1 MMHEQRHPGLSLSPR
16 AGPHQQSSPTRQRVR
31 SPHQQHPSLIRHHP
45 LQRPVY
51 GRSTSP
57 VDRSIPLSRAGLSVA
72 ARDGSSVAARD
83 GSSAAAAFDR
93 LDVNDDGVID
103 RAEWMAACA
112 VQNDVAV
119 ANDTPPLAARTRPSK
134 SVQQKRANKLVDSDK
149 VSFPQHIKRVF
160 VHFANYEQPAGR
172 RRKVAM
178 DLAGHAAAF

>member
-1 MMHEQRHPGLSLSPR
+1 M
-16 AGPHQQSSPTRQRVR
+16 
-31 SPHQQHPSLIRHHP
+31 
-45 LQRPVY
+45 
-51 GRSTSP
+51 
-57 VDRSIPLSRAGLSVA
+57 DRSIPLSRDGSSPAARDGSSPAARDGSSVA

-83 GSSAAAAFDR
+83 GSSAAARDGSSAAAAFDR
-93 LDVNDDGVID
+93 LDVNNDGVID